1 MNPSRTIRVIGVM
14 GSPRLK
20 GNTAT
25 LLARFLAGAADAGAI
40 TEEIVLIKQ
49 NYSPCSGCNA
59 CHKTGSCILDDDAPA
74 LLEGLM
80 NADCI
85 VIASPVYS
93 MGITAELKSF
103 IDRAHYLWVRQFRMK
118 MIVLPPERKQ
128 NHYAYYISTAGMDR
142 PDVFDTA
149 FPTMRALFNILGFAY
164 CQNILAPDLDRYE
177 GIANH
182 PYLLE
187 KAYNAGSRAVMHLRE
202 GRPCL
207 PDQDSPATHPG

>member
-1 MNPSRTIRVIGVM
+1 MNPSRPIRVVGVM

-25 LLARFLAGAADAGAI
+25 LLARFLAGAADAGAL
-40 TEEIVLIKQ
+40 TGEIILVRQ
-49 NYSPCSGCNA
+49 NYSSCHGCNA

-80 NADCI
+80 EADCI
-85 VIASPVYS
+85 VVASPVYS

-118 MIVLPPERKQ
+118 TIAFPHDRKQ
-128 NHYAYYISTAGMDR
+128 THHAYYISTAGMDR

-149 FPTMRALFNILGFAY
+149 FPTIRALFNILGFAY
-164 CQNILAPDLDRYE
+164 CQNILAPDLDRYQ

-182 PYLLE
+182 PDLLK
-187 KAYNAGSRAVMHLRE
+187 KAYDAGSNAVLLLRE
-202 GRPCL
+202 GRPCSS
-207 PDQDSPATHPG
+207 DQASPAGRPG